1 MESLGDDDVSI
12 VHARKYEM
20 VRMTQRI
27 SWHLLYSHISILFCV
42 TCVQWYSVEQLFW
55 KLWTKRRSL
64 SKTLESLPDTS
75 LSLTNFLLET
85 ICQTRSF
92 LLGQRV
98 LCIPSV
104 SKSNNMLVIRTIIIS
119 FSPLPPPPPP
129 PPTHITIIVI
139 FIVMIIFFSLFA
151 ALMELFLM
159 DLIQVRESCAI
170 SREVCASLR
179 SKRFQSSFFP
189 LPLPR
194 HIFFCSCPSFL
205 NEPREETLATQAK
218 FALTKL

>member
-104 SKSNNMLVIRTIIIS
+104 SKSNNMLVICTIIIS
-119 FSPLPPPPPP
+119 FSPLPPSPPPP
-129 PPTHITIIVI
+129 PHTHYHHRYLYRYDYFFLAFCSPYGIVSNGPNTGKRI
-139 FIVMIIFFSLFA
+139 LCYFA
-151 ALMELFLM
+151 W
-159 DLIQVRESCAI
+159 
-170 SREVCASLR
+170 SLR
-179 SKRFQSSFFP
+179 
-189 LPLPR
+189 
-194 HIFFCSCPSFL
+194 
-205 NEPREETLATQAK
+205 
-218 FALTKL
+218 

>member
-27 SWHLLYSHISILFCV
+27 LWHLLYSHISILFCV

-75 LSLTNFLLET
+75 LSFTNFLLET
-85 ICQTRSF
+85 ICQTPRF

-104 SKSNNMLVIRTIIIS
+104 SKSDNMLVICTIIIS
-119 FSPLPPPPPP
+119 FSPLPPSPPP
-129 PPTHITIIVI
+129 PPTLPSSLSLSLWL
-139 FIVMIIFFSLFA
+139 FFFR
-151 ALMELFLM
+151 FL
-159 DLIQVRESCAI
+159 Q
-170 SREVCASLR
+170 
-179 SKRFQSSFFP
+179 P
-189 LPLPR
+189 LWNC
-194 HIFFCSCPSFL
+194 F
-205 NEPREETLATQAK
+205 
-218 FALTKL
+218 

>member
-27 SWHLLYSHISILFCV
+27 LWHLLYSHISILFCV

-55 KLWTKRRSL
+55 KIWTKRHSL
-64 SKTLESLPDTS
+64 SKNLESLPDTS
-75 LSLTNFLLET
+75 LSFTNFLLET
-85 ICQTRSF
+85 ICQTPSF

-98 LCIPSV
+98 LYIPSV
-104 SKSNNMLVIRTIIIS
+104 SKSNNMLVICTIIIS
-119 FSPLPPPPPP
+119 FLPLPPPPPL
-129 PPTHITIIVI
+129 HYHHRYRYRYDY
-139 FIVMIIFFSLFA
+139 FFSLFA

-170 SREVCASLR
+170 SREV
-179 SKRFQSSFFP
+179 
-189 LPLPR
+189 
-194 HIFFCSCPSFL
+194 
-205 NEPREETLATQAK
+205 
-218 FALTKL
+218 FAD